1 MSRAL
6 TVEIIDRPRTRK
18 DRRRFVALS
27 MAAVAITPL
36 ILFAAVWAS
45 LLLVLG
51 GIWVANAL
59 GFI

>member
-36 ILFAAVWAS
+36 ILFAAVWAA